1 MKEQLML
8 TNELLLALLSQT
20 YSIELLLADV
30 FNGKANL
37 RYSNASLDKDKELLE
52 LLTKLVRSSTKEN
65 LKDGES

>member
-30 FNGKANL
+30 FSGKANL